1 MPHKVETTTPEG
13 VDFGWVM
20 QTTFV
25 LTVTVGA
32 LITASVAQITGVAL
46 PTWGARANF
55 ALRVGAVIWL
65 FTATG
70 VYLWARRE
78 ATRATRSS
86 DSGTQA
92 E

>member
-1 MPHKVETTTPEG
+1 